1 MHGKHPFFCSN
12 IILMIDDKSSQ
23 NSYVCIIKVLRRE
36 LRFAMTRQIEAEEL
50 MQEEIDLDGDENIVA
65 EAEQLHAAATL
76 DVRTLSMKLVL
87 ADKAFALVRNQ
98 MQKLVE
104 TIESLL
110 SQVESG
116 DDSADDASDSSMRSD
131 GDLCDDDSNVSNES
145 HDRQRLVHRAK
156 RAELSAELA
165 CREALLAKQ
174 EAAKI
179 KSDKQREIDYL
190 KVRCVGCGCHEAY
203 IIVSNYPLLLS

>member
-1 MHGKHPFFCSN
+1 M
-12 IILMIDDKSSQ
+12 
-23 NSYVCIIKVLRRE
+23 
-36 LRFAMTRQIEAEEL
+36 ARQIEAEEL

-65 EAEQLHAAATL
+65 EAEQLHATATL

-179 KSDKQREIDYL
+179 KTDKQREIDYL
-190 KVRCVGCGCHEAY
+190 KVRCVGCGCHELG
-203 IIVSNYPLLLS
+203 IIVSNYPLLLP